1 MACTILNDADYE
13 EFLEACRAKGHD
25 TIYSCIKSLIKDFIE
40 DYKNTKSERK
50 TTLMKNRP

>member
-25 TIYSCIKSLIKDFIE
+25 TVYSCIKSLIKDFIE
-40 DYKNTKSERK
+40 DYKNTKSER
-50 TTLMKNRP
+50 LIFLNDRL